1 MCMYIWMPTGKLRAA
16 LLNPS
21 PGDRS
26 PGTELEEGR
35 HEPLDVVPGEDLEPF
50 AVGKKRKK

>member
-1 MCMYIWMPTGKLRAA
+1 M
-16 LLNPS
+16 NPS

-50 AVGKKRKK
+50 AVGKKRKNKVRAVLLWTKV